1 MWVDHDLLVFLLT
14 SWATC
19 CWYWRLP
26 LVVPLSGSLLSS
38 YKKDTSWILV
48 GHFLNPFQSD
58 NENRLAWKP
67 VLTKVVNDKKF
78 SKWGM
83 NQDQTYNRF
92 NIYCLLTKRSTL
104 GCFWRLQLV
113 SSLSGFHVRF
123 YDKIHIRLKMI
134 FNVFFAVSAI
144 FF

>member
-1 MWVDHDLLVFLLT
+1 MYVDYDLLVFLLT

-67 VLTKVVNDKKF
+67 VLTKVVNDKNFLNGGWIK
-78 SKWGM
+78 
-83 NQDQTYNRF
+83 
-92 NIYCLLTKRSTL
+92 TKLIIDLIFTAY
-104 GCFWRLQLV
+104 LQKGQL
-113 SSLSGFHVRF
+113 
-123 YDKIHIRLKMI
+123 
-134 FNVFFAVSAI
+134 
-144 FF
+144 